1 MQNRMRGKKPGRYHC
16 RNGQKRITTGKSPE
30 KEWFTL
36 KKKVFCLLDIKIICN
51 FALSLIVCIL
61 SNNKN
66 NNKTK

>member
-1 MQNRMRGKKPGRYHC
+1 MQNRMRDKKPCRYHC

-51 FALSLIVCIL
+51 FALR
-61 SNNKN
+61 
-66 NNKTK
+66 